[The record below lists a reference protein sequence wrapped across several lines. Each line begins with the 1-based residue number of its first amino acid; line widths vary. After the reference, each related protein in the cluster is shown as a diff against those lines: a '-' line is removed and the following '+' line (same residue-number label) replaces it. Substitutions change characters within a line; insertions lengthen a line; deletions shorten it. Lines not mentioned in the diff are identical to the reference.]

1 MNNPLRPDDVKA
13 RIALLEEQTRVMED
27 EMRERISITYNSL
40 TPANLL
46 KSAFSNITA
55 DSGLKSSILNIALKL
70 GLGYVGGRL
79 FWNPTGSIARK
90 VAGAALQFGTSKEAG
105 KKLTVWKKFLTSLFT
120 KDKKAA

>member
-46 KSAFSNITA
+46 KSAFSNNCRFR
-55 DSGLKSSILNIALKL
+55 LKKQ
-70 GLGYVGGRL
+70 Y
-79 FWNPTGSIARK
+79 T
-90 VAGAALQFGTSKEAG
+90 
-105 KKLTVWKKFLTSLFT
+105 
-120 KDKKAA
+120 

>member
-1 MNNPLRPDDVKA
+1 MNNPLQPEDVKA

-27 EMRERISITYNSL
+27 EMRERISITYKSL

-70 GLGYVGGRL
+70 GLGM
-79 FWNPTGSIARK
+79 W
-90 VAGAALQFGTSKEAG
+90 VAACSGPLPEVLP
-105 KKLTVWKKFLTSLFT
+105 KKWWERHCS
-120 KDKKAA
+120 

>member
-1 MNNPLRPDDVKA
+1 MNNPLQQEDVKA

-79 FWNPTGSIARK
+79 FWTPTGSIAKK
-90 VAGAALQFGTSKEAG
+90 VVGAALQLGTSKEAA
-105 KKLTVWKKFLTSLFT
+105 KKLTVWKKFLTNLFT